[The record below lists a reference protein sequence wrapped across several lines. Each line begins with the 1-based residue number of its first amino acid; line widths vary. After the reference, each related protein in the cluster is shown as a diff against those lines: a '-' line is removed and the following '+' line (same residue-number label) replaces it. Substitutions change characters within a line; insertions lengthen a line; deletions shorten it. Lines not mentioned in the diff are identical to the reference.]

1 MTENNDFKKV
11 VKEKPLFYN
20 NNNIDCNNMTKNVE
34 NKIENYF
41 EGGSIQ

>member
-20 NNNIDCNNMTKNVE
+20 NNIDYNNMTKNVE
-34 NKIENYF
+34 NKIK
-41 EGGSIQ
+41 